1 MSKFV
6 KIDKKELEILRIN
19 AQVTI
24 DDAMHYEKKYLQSRA
39 SIRVLLKEFQYLRYN
54 YSKAKGKKEKQEAV
68 QKLFN
73 FMEHNNF

>member
-6 KIDKKELEILRIN
+6 KIDKKELEVLRIN

-39 SIRVLLKEFQYLRYN
+39 SVINLLKAFQFFRYN

-68 QKLFN
+68 QKLFD